1 MISLKG
7 LPALL
12 LGTSILLGPASAQ
25 AAYDSPDLVNLGLP
39 GINGP
44 LVAGQYEFD
53 ASVSGQGTPINDA
66 WKFTLASNSKA
77 QLSVDPTQFS
87 LNGLTLV
94 GTTLNGTFELTPI
107 SIGTIVDLGQLFAN
121 TTYTL
126 SLSGITT
133 GLLGGG
139 YDGVLK
145 VASVPLPASLWLLG
159 SGVVGLMLFAR
170 RRHQSAN
177 YA

>member
-12 LGTSILLGPASAQ
+12 LGTSILVGSVSVH
-25 AAYDSPDLVNLGLP
+25 AAYDSPDLINLSLP

-53 ASVSGQGTPINDA
+53 ASVSGQGTPINDN
-66 WKFTLASNSKA
+66 WQFTLAANSRA
-77 QLSVDPTQFS
+77 QISVDPTQFS

-94 GTTLNGTFELTPI
+94 GTNLSGTFELAPI

-121 TTYTL
+121 TAYSL

-145 VASVPLPASLWLLG
+145 VAPVPLPASLWLLG

>member
-94 GTTLNGTFELTPI
+94 GTTLNGTFELTRAEVVTPE
-107 SIGTIVDLGQLFAN
+107 QLAA
-121 TTYTL
+121 
-126 SLSGITT
+126 SGGAT
-133 GLLGGG
+133 GLPAEGNTEGAAAG
-139 YDGVLK
+139 EDQR
-145 VASVPLPASLWLLG
+145 PLRLRQH
-159 SGVVGLMLFAR
+159 R
-170 RRHQSAN
+170 RRLGEIRRVGS
-177 YA
+177 